1 MSGGERAPTDPVGS
15 RPSAETPAVEAPRG
29 PVSEALAPEVDAAR
43 IEDLLVRTS
52 RTFALAIP
60 LLPEPT
66 CHEVTVGYLL
76 FRIADT
82 FEDASVHWER
92 EQRQRALGEFAELL
106 RQPSPRAAAD
116 LVPGW
121 TEPPPSEHDGYVEL
135 VADTPLVVAAFLALA
150 PAARETIAR
159 HTVRTA
165 ERMASFVERAD
176 ARGNLRLEDLDDLR
190 AYCYAVAGIV
200 GEMLT
205 ELFVLGSPELQGSR
219 QFLSERAA
227 EFGEGLQLVNILKD
241 SASDATEGRFYLP
254 ADVRRSQIFALARHD
269 LGRAAEYVLELQEN
283 GGPDGVVAFTA
294 LPVELARATLDRVE
308 KRGPGAKL
316 TRPEVF
322 TIHDRVHGAI
332 AKKRP
337 ALPR

>member
-1 MSGGERAPTDPVGS
+1 VSSESERTAA
-15 RPSAETPAVEAPRG
+15 AETARASGALDDAV
-29 PVSEALAPEVDAAR
+29 AADNAV
-43 IEDLLVRTS
+43 IEDLLVKTS

-66 CHEVTVGYLL
+66 CSEVTIGYLL

-92 EQRQRALGEFAELL
+92 AEQRRALAEFIALLEAPSEEKAAE
-106 RQPSPRAAAD
+106 

-121 TEPPPSEHDGYVEL
+121 IEPAPSDHEGYVEL
-135 VADTPLVVAAFLALA
+135 LRETPRVMRALSRLSPEARGVVAGH
-150 PAARETIAR
+150 TI
-159 HTVRTA
+159 RTA
-165 ERMASFVERAD
+165 ELMSSFVDRSDSEGD
-176 ARGNLRLEDLDDLR
+176 LHLGDLQELRD
-190 AYCYAVAGIV
+190 YCYAVAGIV

-205 ELFVLGSPELQGSR
+205 DLFVLGTTSLEPTRSYLR
-219 QFLSERAA
+219 ERAA

-254 ADVRRSQIFALARHD
+254 ERIERDDVFALAHQD
-269 LGRAAEYVLELQEN
+269 LHRAAEYVLRIQQS

-294 LPVELARATLDRVE
+294 LPVELARASLHRVE
-308 KRGPGAKL
+308 SEGPGAKL

-322 TIHDRVHGAI
+322 EIYEQVHSAI
-332 AKKRP
+332 AEQRP
-337 ALPR
+337 ALPI

>member
-1 MSGGERAPTDPVGS
+1 MSGDRAPTDRVEARS
-15 RPSAETPAVEAPRG
+15 SAETPAVDASHG
-29 PVSEALAPEVDAAR
+29 SASEALASDVDAAR

-66 CHEVTVGYLL
+66 CREVTIGYLL

-92 EQRQRALGEFAELL
+92 GHRLRALSEFAELL
-106 RQPSPRAAAD
+106 RQPSPRAAAE

-121 TEPPPSEHDGYVEL
+121 TVPPPSEHEGYVEL
-135 VADTPLVVAAFLALA
+135 VADTPLVVAAFRALA
-150 PAARETIAR
+150 PAARRTIAR

-176 ARGNLRLEDLDDLR
+176 ARGSLRLEDLHDLR

-205 ELFVLGSPELQGSR
+205 DLFVLGSPELEGSR
-219 QFLSERAA
+219 QFLSDRAA

-241 SASDATEGRFYLP
+241 SSSDAAEGRFYLP
-254 ADVRRSQIFALARHD
+254 ADVRRSEIFALARHD
-269 LGRAAEYVLELQEN
+269 LGRAAEYVLEIQQS

-294 LPVELARATLDRVE
+294 LPVELARASLDRVE